1 MSRNRLSYVDAAKA
15 IAIYFVILGHTVSRS
30 GQIFPFIFGFHM
42 PAFFFFSGYCTRE
55 GFYEQP
61 FGEFVK
67 KKTKSLLIPYVVF
80 SLIGLIF
87 VVLFPDWR
95 NDAGFRYNFQKYVY
109 YAQPIS
115 LGSVWFLVCLFVCF
129 TGMYGVL
136 KAADRVSSGIMKAA
150 EEKKDMLQTALTL
163 AAMAVLGFVGTKL
176 IPKLAVPYYIRLPW
190 KIDSAFVAVTFVLF
204 GYLCGTR
211 GWLKKIPKAV
221 RIAGLFILPLIVWYT
236 AVMKNGYVNICD
248 CEYSD
253 PVYYY
258 ISSVAGTLWM
268 MDLGRMF
275 QKSRILV
282 WLGQNSLVIF
292 GIHTFPLWIA
302 TEIYWKIVG
311 NESHHLPDNIW
322 AVLIP
327 FAVYAVCA
335 LIAAGWNFLKR
346 RQKKSPAVQS

>member
-30 GQIFPFIFGFHM
+30 GRIFPFIFGFHM
-42 PAFFFFSGYCTRE
+42 PAFFFFSGYCTGER
-55 GFYEQP
+55 FYEQP
-61 FGEFVK
+61 FGAFVK
-67 KKTKSLLIPYVVF
+67 KKAKSLLIPYVAF

-87 VVLFPDWR
+87 VALFADWR

-115 LGSVWFLVCLFVCF
+115 LGSVWFLVCLFVSF
-129 TGMYGVL
+129 LGMYGIL
-136 KAADRVSSGIMKAA
+136 KGTDRVTQ
-150 EEKKDMLQTALTL
+150 KKEPAFTALTL
-163 AAMAVLGFVGTKL
+163 AVMVFLGTVGTKL
-176 IPKLAVPYYIRLPW
+176 IPKLIIPYYIRLPW
-190 KIDSAFVAVTFVLF
+190 KIDSAVVAVVFVLL
-204 GYLCGTR
+204 GYLCRTKA
-211 GWLKKIPKAV
+211 WLEKIPKGV
-221 RIAGLFILPLIVWYT
+221 RIAGLVVLPLIVWYT
-236 AVMKNGYVNICD
+236 AVLKNGYVNICD

-253 PVYYY
+253 PVYYF
-258 ISSVAGTLWM
+258 ISSVAGTFWL
-268 MDLGRMF
+268 MDLGWVFR
-275 QKSRILV
+275 KSRCLV

-311 NESHHLPDNIW
+311 SESHHLPDNLW

-335 LIAAGWNFLKR
+335 LIAMGWNYLKR
-346 RQKKSPAVQS
+346 RQKKSSEVQN